1 MAKGWTITSARAMN
15 LSASPHEHR
24 IRGVGRGR
32 GESGRTTTNRLGRAT
47 RSRDRRAD
55 GDGWPAVASAMLVPK
70 LIADAGDNASLRF
83 LDDHHFLMTN
93 ENHRDVSRI

>member
-1 MAKGWTITSARAMN
+1 MKFEESVDAEAIGKSTVGNRTSKAETTRA
-15 LSASPHEHR
+15 LAIIVPTTL
-24 IRGVGRGR
+24 VGQ
-32 GESGRTTTNRLGRAT
+32 A
-47 RSRDRRAD
+47 A
-55 GDGWPAVASAMLVPK
+55 ASAMLVPK

>member
-1 MAKGWTITSARAMN
+1 MSI
-15 LSASPHEHR
+15 EFE
-24 IRGVGRGR
+24 
-32 GESGRTTTNRLGRAT
+32 ESVEAEAIGSDDDKPAGSGHALAIIVPTAI
-47 RSRDRRAD
+47 
-55 GDGWPAVASAMLVPK
+55 GWPAVASAMLVPK

>member
-1 MAKGWTITSARAMN
+1 MSIEFEESVEAEANR
-15 LSASPHEHR
+15 
-24 IRGVGRGR
+24 VGRRQTGWV
-32 GESGRTTTNRLGRAT
+32 GPRA
-47 RSRDRRAD
+47 RDHRAD

-93 ENHRDVSRI
+93 ENHGDVSRI